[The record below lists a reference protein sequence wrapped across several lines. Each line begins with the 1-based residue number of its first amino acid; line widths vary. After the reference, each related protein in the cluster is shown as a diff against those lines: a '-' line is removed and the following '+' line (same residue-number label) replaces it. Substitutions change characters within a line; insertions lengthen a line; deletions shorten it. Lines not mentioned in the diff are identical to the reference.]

1 MSGLGFPCW
10 QCGRPAPGGVCLG
23 PHEGYDHRAAVSA
36 QMVMN
41 LDRPERALTYIGA
54 SIDYETSPHRK
65 AYKRRYREAEKHRI
79 AQYRL
84 DRKVRVQLAIAARIE
99 RMSAA

>member
-1 MSGLGFPCW
+1 MSGRGFPCW

-23 PHEGYDHRAAVSA
+23 PHPDYSHGAARSA
-36 QMVMN
+36 GMVMS
-41 LDRPERALTYIGA
+41 LDGIGKA
-54 SIDYETSPHRK
+54 MTFTGSAYDEQ
-65 AYKRRYREAEKHRI
+65 AYKRRYWREIAKPRQ

-99 RMSAA
+99 RMNAA